1 MITACDHHKPPPDLR
16 LQVEN
21 FHGESSSSCNT
32 PDSYND
38 TPPKF
43 SPTPSIK
50 VEADVVD
57 SPPKPKLDVT
67 GVISKTVSPH
77 LAKDF
82 TPDGDRIRDSWRAKR
97 KQKLRENRCRPK
109 TSVDAQ
115 QEIAKTHNN
124 VDKTL

>member
-1 MITACDHHKPPPDLR
+1 MLTACDHHQPPQDLR

-21 FHGESSSSCNT
+21 FHGESSCNT
-32 PDSYND
+32 PDVNE

-43 SPTPSIK
+43 SPPPAIK
-50 VEADVVD
+50 VDSDEVD
-57 SPPKPKLDVT
+57 SPPKPKPDVT
-67 GVISKTVSPH
+67 EMISKAVSPH

-82 TPDGDRIRDSWRAKR
+82 TADGDRIRDSWRAKR